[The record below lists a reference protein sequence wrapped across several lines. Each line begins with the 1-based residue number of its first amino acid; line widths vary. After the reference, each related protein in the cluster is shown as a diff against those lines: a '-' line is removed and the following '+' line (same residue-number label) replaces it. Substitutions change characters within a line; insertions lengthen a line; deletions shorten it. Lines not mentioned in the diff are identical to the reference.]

1 MQKPYLTKYGKPE
14 HSTKSFFRNKK
25 STGPKNDRK
34 CITPEAYEV
43 LNLYEKQ
50 NLL

>member
-1 MQKPYLTKYGKPE
+1 MVNLNIAPKVSSETQNQGVL
-14 HSTKSFFRNKK
+14 
-25 STGPKNDRK
+25 KNDRK